1 MKGFSIMPTTK
12 TTKRTTKKASS
23 TPKVEPENT
32 TAVDETAAEQSPEDD
47 TRRKYR
53 ARDVDT
59 SQMILVRNGFQGL
72 LVYKSSRTGEL
83 FEWDEFGGEQEMEL
97 RELINAKN
105 SAKGFFINNW
115 FLFDDEDAWVID
127 YLGVGVYYKNT
138 LNVEEFD
145 ELFGMSPDEIGDIVA
160 SLSDGQK
167 RSLSYRARVKIAN
180 EEIDSTKMIRALE
193 EALGTALVEK

>member
-1 MKGFSIMPTTK
+1 MPTTK

-32 TAVDETAAEQSPEDD
+32 TAVAETATEQSAEED
-47 TRRKYR
+47 TRCKYR

-145 ELFGMSPDEIGDIVA
+145 ELFNMSPDEIGDIVA

-180 EEIDSTKMIRALE
+180 EEIDSMKMIRALE

>member
-1 MKGFSIMPTTK
+1 MPTTK

-32 TAVDETAAEQSPEDD
+32 TAVAEAVPEQSPEED

-59 SQMILVRNGFQGL
+59 SQMIRVRNGFQGL

-145 ELFGMSPDEIGDIVA
+145 ELFSMSPDEIVDIVA

-180 EEIDSTKMIRALE
+180 EEIDSMKMIRALE

>member
-1 MKGFSIMPTTK
+1 MPTTK

-32 TAVDETAAEQSPEDD
+32 TAVAETATEQSPEDD

-72 LVYKSSRTGEL
+72 LVYKSSRTGEV

-115 FLFDDEDAWVID
+115 LLFDDEDAWVID

-145 ELFGMSPDEIGDIVA
+145 ELFSMSPDEIGDIVA

>member
-1 MKGFSIMPTTK
+1 M
-12 TTKRTTKKASS
+12 
-23 TPKVEPENT
+23 
-32 TAVDETAAEQSPEDD
+32 
-47 TRRKYR
+47 
-53 ARDVDT
+53 
-59 SQMILVRNGFQGL
+59 
-72 LVYKSSRTGEL
+72 

-115 FLFDDEDAWVID
+115 FLFDDEDVWVID

-145 ELFGMSPDEIGDIVA
+145 ELFSMSPDEIGDIVA

-180 EEIDSTKMIRALE
+180 EEIDSMKMIRALE

>member
-1 MKGFSIMPTTK
+1 MPTTK

-23 TPKVEPENT
+23 TQKVEPENT
-32 TAVDETAAEQSPEDD
+32 TAVAETATEQSTEED

-145 ELFGMSPDEIGDIVA
+145 ELFSMSPDEIGDIVA

>member
-1 MKGFSIMPTTK
+1 MPTTK

-23 TPKVEPENT
+23 TPKVDPENT
-32 TAVDETAAEQSPEDD
+32 TAVAETATEQSAEEDA
-47 TRRKYR
+47 RRKYR

-115 FLFDDEDAWVID
+115 FLFDDDDAWVID

-145 ELFGMSPDEIGDIVA
+145 ELFSMSPDEIGDVVA

-193 EALGTALVEK
+193 DALGTALVEK

>member
-1 MKGFSIMPTTK
+1 MPTTK

-32 TAVDETAAEQSPEDD
+32 TAVAEAATERSAEED

-145 ELFGMSPDEIGDIVA
+145 ELFSMSPDEIGDIVA